1 MKSKV
6 DKLDIEKLEPT
17 PVDLSKLDN
26 EVKND
31 IVRKTE
37 YDELVKNVDAIQTIG
52 TSDSIKKAD

>member
-26 EVKND
+26 KLKND
-31 IVRKTE
+31 IVRNTE

>member
-1 MKSKV
+1 MKSKG

-17 PVDLSKLDN
+17 PVDLSKLGN